1 MARDDRRLYMGMVPP
16 GARPASDV
24 YLEDG
29 ETVEAAVTE
38 LQAQADKKFELIETI
53 ELTEDVSTIIRST
66 TPEGDAYD
74 FSDVIIRYTSGAAA
88 SNAPVWLYVNDQMLF
103 RTGVPYIETTGT
115 QTGTMGASVIG
126 GKCFAFNTATRA
138 AYPNNNQS
146 AIAIYTMPYSFG
158 PMPLGKIEKIQITGV
173 SANIPAGT
181 IVEIFAK

>member
-1 MARDDRRLYMGMVPP
+1 MADKRNRTPFYGAVPT
-16 GARPASDV
+16 SK
-24 YLEDG
+24 
-29 ETVEAAVTE
+29 
-38 LQAQADKKFELIETI
+38 LQADHVFMADGTSVQDELSTINAEFKLIETI
-53 ELTEDVSTIIRST
+53 ELTEEASTIIRTASPDGT
-66 TPEGDAYD
+66 AYN
-74 FSDVIIRYTSGAAA
+74 FTDVVIRFTSGASA

-103 RTGVPYIETTGT
+103 RTGVSYIETTGA

-146 AIAIYTMPYSFG
+146 AVGIYTMPYSFG

-173 SANIPAGT
+173 SVNIPANT